1 MGGPHTQEK
10 LADMKM
16 DQQESAPK
24 TTNEV
29 GRPEGTGT
37 PQTTKNVSP
46 IGQGSI
52 NFSLSCVTENVNLAN
67 KLVKSVE
74 SQLRIEHGIKRLNK
88 KQKEVAESIA
98 ELIVVNEEPK
108 DWTKKVKAYV
118 KKPVD
123 QNLERVEKVQEI
135 AVEHQVNTYLA
146 GILYASK
153 K

>member
-1 MGGPHTQEK
+1 MFKILEWNGWEK
-10 LADMKM
+10 
-16 DQQESAPK
+16 
-24 TTNEV
+24 
-29 GRPEGTGT
+29 
-37 PQTTKNVSP
+37 
-46 IGQGSI
+46 
-52 NFSLSCVTENVNLAN
+52 CVFMV
-67 KLVKSVE
+67 
-74 SQLRIEHGIKRLNK
+74 
-88 KQKEVAESIA
+88 QKEVAESIA